1 MMSERRLS
9 MMKEDSVSS
18 KVVAVNNGK
27 NTNHKEG
34 GGGPNSIFPTYSIDG
49 GNSEMG
55 FNPL

>member
-1 MMSERRLS
+1 

-18 KVVAVNNGK
+18 KVVAVNYGK

-34 GGGPNSIFPTYSIDG
+34 GGGPNSILPTYSIDG
-49 GNSEMG
+49 GNSEKG